1 MKTPINIASMLGM
14 LALLGGLTIPG
25 LAFAVHPCVDIV
37 KQVSADGGM
46 TWHDANTEA
55 DAVSVSHGAIYQFTV
70 KRCDYDGLY
79 EVLVMDDLL
88 GIAQPLNPFLLS
100 NNNWNKELGQWTV
113 DLNAEAQTFTVEAPD
128 ICDGYTGTLAN
139 TATVTATGEYT
150 QQNVSDTDTAWI
162 RCEPVTSGGGEG
174 CTPGYWKQPQ
184 HFDSWPVGLTPD
196 TSYAAIFGRTIT
208 VRTKE
213 DGLVTDPNLLQA
225 LSAQGGQVN
234 TAARH
239 STAAYLNS
247 LSGGVSYDLDS
258 NQVIANLQNS
268 VDNSDFGD
276 LIEALVSF
284 NEQGCPLN

>member
-1 MKTPINIASMLGM
+1 MIMKTPINIASMLGM

-139 TATVTATGEYT
+139 TATVTATGPSKTSPIRTLPGSVASLSPAGAAKVVPRVTGNSPNTLIPGQWVLLRTHPMPPFSVAPSQYAPRK
-150 QQNVSDTDTAWI
+150 TAW
-162 RCEPVTSGGGEG
+162 
-174 CTPGYWKQPQ
+174 
-184 HFDSWPVGLTPD
+184 
-196 TSYAAIFGRTIT
+196 
-208 VRTKE
+208 
-213 DGLVTDPNLLQA
+213 
-225 LSAQGGQVN
+225 
-234 TAARH
+234 
-239 STAAYLNS
+239 
-247 LSGGVSYDLDS
+247 
-258 NQVIANLQNS
+258 
-268 VDNSDFGD
+268 
-276 LIEALVSF
+276 
-284 NEQGCPLN
+284 